1 MVIAGFIFKLNSMK
15 LVSLIGAC
23 VCALL
28 AILGLAYIGAYM
40 SDDKSKSHSDAMKS
54 MHNGPGVYIFG
65 TSVSSFYN

>member
-1 MVIAGFIFKLNSMK
+1 MVIAGFLVKLNSMK

-40 SDDKSKSHSDAMKS
+40 SDDKTDSHSDAIKS
-54 MHNGPGVYIFG
+54 LNNGPGVYIFG
-65 TSVSSFYN
+65 TSVSSFEN